1 MMFANA
7 FIGELEKP
15 ADKELAAALGRTR
28 RLWDQLVRELA
39 EEHAVTI
46 QEWNS
51 YSKKAGWA
59 LRLKRKDRAI
69 VYLSPGRG
77 CFMASFALGD
87 KAVQAALASGLPEPV
102 LRIIRE
108 ARRYAEGTAVRLE
121 VRTAADVEAV
131 AKLAGVKLAN

>member
-1 MMFANA
+1 MFANA